1 MNLLENL
8 NLKFRIWFTFIVII
22 GVGLLAIVYI
32 PAIEQTW
39 LKITLYL
46 ISGALILKL
55 GLNLNKSIESSLAE
69 ISNFSQ
75 ELAAGNLSV
84 EQLKVASNGDLGLVK
99 ENLNQMAAEMKSMV
113 QEVLAALDKLEA
125 YSKELSASAH
135 QGDSTIQDTT
145 DLIETISASI
155 QQISAS
161 TQEVTSL
168 AQESNSKTQAGS
180 QKIDKTLS
188 SMQTINHSV
197 SEAVDLIH
205 DLDQNSQ
212 EIGQIIE
219 LIDNIAQQT
228 NMLALNAAIEASRAS
243 STTKGSGTRR
253 GEAGAGFSVVAE
265 EIREL
270 AEDTNRATE
279 KISKLI
285 IETQDKADKGLDA
298 VEQVKEQVATEAEFI
313 EETGQI
319 FAEISNAS
327 QSTATKVEETS
338 YAAQDLAHNSEEV
351 REATADIDE
360 MSTEIADSSQE
371 VSEVVQELHQVMQ
384 QFNFGETKVDSLV
397 WKDKFSIGVDKLDQQ
412 HQKLFKQVNNLIA
425 ATQNNK
431 GQEEIERVVDFLAQY
446 TVEHFKTEEKIQ
458 QEHNYPDYEE
468 HQEIHSNFVEQVSE
482 AQEKIKQGTMKSA
495 DLVKMNKMV
504 SRWLVNHVKGI
515 DQELGRYIK
524 TNS

>member
-1 MNLLENL
+1 MNLLESL
-8 NLKFRIWFTFIVII
+8 NLKFRIWFTFIVIV
-22 GVGLLAIVYI
+22 GVGLLATIYL
-32 PAIEQTW
+32 PAINQTW
-39 LKITLYL
+39 LKTTLYL
-46 ISGALILKL
+46 ISGVLILKL
-55 GLNLNKSIESSLAE
+55 GLNLNKSIEDSLAE
-69 ISNFSQ
+69 VSNFSQ

-99 ENLNQMAAEMKSMV
+99 ENLNQMATEMESMV
-113 QEVLAALDKLEA
+113 QEVLVALDKLEA

-180 QKIDKTLS
+180 QKIDETLS

-197 SEAVDLIH
+197 SNAVELIN

-228 NMLALNAAIEASRAS
+228 NLLALNAAIEASRA
-243 STTKGSGTRR
+243 

-270 AEDTNRATE
+270 AEDTNSATE
-279 KISKLI
+279 EISELI
-285 IETQDKADKGLDA
+285 IETQVKADKGLDA
-298 VEQVKEQVATEAEFI
+298 VKQVKEQIAKEAEFI

-319 FAEISNAS
+319 FAEISHAS

-338 YAAQDLAHNSEEV
+338 YAAQDLAHNSGEV

-371 VSEVVQELHQVMQ
+371 VSEVVQELHQVIQ

-397 WKDKFSIGVDKLDQQ
+397 WKEKLSIGVDKVDQQ

-446 TVEHFKTEEKIQ
+446 TIEHFETEEKIQ
-458 QEHNYPDYEE
+458 QEHNYPDHEE
-468 HQEIHSNFVEQVSE
+468 HQEIHSNFVDQVSV
-482 AQEKIKQGTMKSA
+482 AQEKIKQGTMGSA

-515 DQELGRYIK
+515 DQELGRHIK
-524 TNS
+524 NNS